1 MDRGEWNYVQWWG
14 PRPEGDWS
22 GSEVLS
28 GLSKGSKVFR
38 RVQRC
43 FEGFK
48 DVSRDVRGFK
58 EVRRAL
64 KGVSHDNYPPF
75 KVMATRRDGS
85 ARMGINL
92 WGRNE
97 CVRS

>member
-1 MDRGEWNYVQWWG
+1 MYNGG
-14 PRPEGDWS
+14 
-22 GSEVLS
+22 
-28 GLSKGSKVFR
+28 GLGRKGIGAGRRSLVGCREGSKMYR

-43 FEGFK
+43 IEGFE
-48 DVSRDVRGFK
+48 DVLRDVRGFE
-58 EVRRAL
+58 EVRRAS

-75 KVMATRRDGS
+75 KVAATRCDGS

-92 WGRNE
+92 WGRSK